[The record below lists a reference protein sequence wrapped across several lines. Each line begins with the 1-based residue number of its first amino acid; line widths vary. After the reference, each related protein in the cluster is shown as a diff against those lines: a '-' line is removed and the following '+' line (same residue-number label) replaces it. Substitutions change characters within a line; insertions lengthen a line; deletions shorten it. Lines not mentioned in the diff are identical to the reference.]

1 MKGVEILAL
10 DGQHQSDQPYQSNE
24 VVSHDKG
31 ANGGDDDS
39 QKSKIEFMTPDA
51 IEANEVDIGLSS
63 GRSLLDDNKDENL
76 RSTQP
81 LDKKESKMV

>member
-1 MKGVEILAL
+1 M
-10 DGQHQSDQPYQSNE
+10 
-24 VVSHDKG
+24 VSHDKG